1 MEETNNKIEKDQNK
15 LLDDINI
22 WLDDKSENDEKNS
35 WLGKNELGEL
45 NEVKYEKFLK
55 NNLNILIDQTR

>member
-1 MEETNNKIEKDQNK
+1 MEETNNKLEKDQNK

>member
-1 MEETNNKIEKDQNK
+1 MDETNTQLEKDQNK

-22 WLDDKSENDEKNS
+22 WLDDKSQNDEKNS

-45 NEVKYEKFLK
+45 NEVKFEKFLK
-55 NNLNILIDQTR
+55 NNLNIVVDQTK